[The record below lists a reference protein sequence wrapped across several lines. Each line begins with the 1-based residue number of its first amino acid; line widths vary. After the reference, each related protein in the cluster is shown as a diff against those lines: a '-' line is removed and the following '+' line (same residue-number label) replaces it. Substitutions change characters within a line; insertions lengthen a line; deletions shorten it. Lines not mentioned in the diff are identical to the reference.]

1 MTVPHYPLFID
12 GEWTDT
18 TERYEIRSPA
28 TGDLVATVAK
38 GAAVHIDRAVAAAKA
53 AHEAGVWRS
62 KPPEERA
69 DLLQA
74 VAARL
79 AARTQELAV
88 LQTRENGATI
98 RVTSVLHMGLSIGQL
113 QYLADL
119 AKTYEFERPGP
130 AIGPLPAEGILRRE
144 PLGVVAAIVP
154 WNIPLLVIVWK
165 VAPALA
171 AGNTVVLKPDEHAPL
186 LALEVA
192 REFEAAGLP
201 KGVLNVVVGD
211 GDPVGA
217 YLSGHPD
224 VRKVAFTGSTAV
236 GKSILSQAAG
246 TIKRVTLE
254 LGGKGPNIIL
264 DDADLSVAVDGAL
277 YAAMANNG
285 QACEAGT
292 RLLVPNSIAGEFI
305 GRLTERARTLKL
317 GDPLDAATDVG
328 PVITRNQQERI
339 LAYLDGAKAAGA
351 IAVVGGGAPS
361 GPEFETGN
369 WIEPTILTGV
379 TNDMTVAREEVFGPV
394 LAVLTYD
401 TIDEAVA
408 IANDTSYG
416 LSAGV
421 WGRDEQRALD
431 VARRLEAGMVYVND
445 WHVIN
450 PNYPF
455 GGYKQSGLG
464 REGGPDALDEYT
476 EQKYISV
483 DRTGPIQN
491 RAFALVVSAPPSS
504 ES

>member
-1 MTVPHYPLFID
+1 MTVTHYPLFID
-12 GEWTDT
+12 GEWVDSP
-18 TERYEIRSPA
+18 ERYEIRSPA
-28 TGDLVATVAK
+28 TDEIVATVAK
-38 GAAVHIDRAVAAAKA
+38 GSVEHVDRAVAAANA
-53 AHEAGVWRS
+53 AHISGVWRN
-62 KPPEERA
+62 KTPEERA
-69 DLLQA
+69 DVLHA
-74 VAARL
+74 VATRL
-79 AARTQELAV
+79 AERMEELAV
-88 LQTRENGATI
+88 LQTKENGATI
-98 RVTSVLHMGLSIGQL
+98 RVTAALHLGLSIAQL

-119 AKTYEFERPGP
+119 AKGYEFERPGP

-165 VAPALA
+165 IAPALA

-192 REFEAAGLP
+192 KEFEAAGLP

-217 YLSGHPD
+217 HLSGHPD

-236 GKSILSQAAG
+236 GKSILSQAAD
-246 TIKRVTLE
+246 TVKRVTLE

-277 YAAMANNG
+277 YASMANNG

-292 RLLVPNSIAGEFI
+292 RLLVPSSIAEQFI
-305 GRLTERARTLKL
+305 AKLTERARTLTL
-317 GDPLDAATDVG
+317 GDPLDPATDVG
-328 PVITRNQQERI
+328 PVITKEQQQRI
-339 LAYLDGAKAAGA
+339 VGYLDAAKAAGA
-351 IAVVGGGAPS
+351 TAVVGGGVPHGS
-361 GPEFETGN
+361 QFETGN
-369 WIEPTILTGV
+369 WVEPTVFTGV
-379 TNDMTVAREEVFGPV
+379 TNDMSIARDEVFGPV
-394 LAVLTYD
+394 LCVLTYD

-408 IANDTSYG
+408 IANDTPYG

-431 VARRLEAGMVYVND
+431 VARRLEAGMVYIND

-450 PNYPF
+450 PSYPF

-476 EQKYISV
+476 EQKYITI
-483 DRTGPIQN
+483 DRTGPIEN
-491 RAFALVVSAPPSS
+491 RPFMLVIGTPPA
-504 ES
+504 

>member
-1 MTVPHYPLFID
+1 MSVPHYPMFID
-12 GEWTDT
+12 GEWVDSP
-18 TERYEIRSPA
+18 EHYEIRSPA
-28 TGDLVATVAK
+28 TDEPVATVAK
-38 GAAVHIDRAVAAAKA
+38 GDTSHIDRAVAAAKA
-53 AHEAGVWRS
+53 AHLPGVWRD

-69 DLLQA
+69 DLLNA

-79 AARTQELAV
+79 AERVDELAV
-88 LQTRENGATI
+88 LQTKENGATI
-98 RVTSVLHMGLSIGQL
+98 RVTSILHLGLSIGQL

-165 VAPALA
+165 IAPALA

-236 GKSILSQAAG
+236 GKSILGQAAG

-292 RLLVPNSIAGEFI
+292 RLLVPNSIKDEFL
-305 GRLTERARTLKL
+305 GRLTERARTLTL
-317 GDPLDAATDVG
+317 GDPLDPATDVG
-328 PVITRNQQERI
+328 PVITRNQQQRI
-339 LAYLDGAKAAGA
+339 LAYLEGAKAAGA
-351 IAVVGGGAPS
+351 TAVVGGGAPT
-361 GPEFETGN
+361 GPQFGPGN
-369 WIEPTILTGV
+369 RIEPTT
-379 TNDMTVAREEVFGPV
+379 
-394 LAVLTYD
+394 
-401 TIDEAVA
+401 
-408 IANDTSYG
+408 
-416 LSAGV
+416 
-421 WGRDEQRALD
+421 
-431 VARRLEAGMVYVND
+431 
-445 WHVIN
+445 
-450 PNYPF
+450 
-455 GGYKQSGLG
+455 
-464 REGGPDALDEYT
+464 
-476 EQKYISV
+476 
-483 DRTGPIQN
+483 
-491 RAFALVVSAPPSS
+491 PPGA
-504 ES
+504 